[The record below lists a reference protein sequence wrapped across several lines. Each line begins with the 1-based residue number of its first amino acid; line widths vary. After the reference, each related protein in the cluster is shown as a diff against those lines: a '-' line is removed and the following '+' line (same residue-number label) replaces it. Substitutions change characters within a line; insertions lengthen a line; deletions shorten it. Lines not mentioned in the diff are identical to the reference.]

1 MPLPTPRPNDNRET
15 FLARCMADTTMVSDF
30 PERTQRFA
38 VCVAQWSEARGSKE
52 YTADVAPRLQ
62 RVVS

>member
-15 FLARCMADTTMVSDF
+15 FLQRCMADATMASDF

-38 VCVAQWSEARGSKE
+38 VCVAQWSEARGNKE
-52 YTADVAPRLQ
+52 YTSDVAPRLQ

>member
-1 MPLPTPRPNDNRET
+1 MPLPTPRPNDSRET
-15 FLARCMADTTMVSDF
+15 FLQRCMADPTMTADF

-38 VCVAQWSEARGSKE
+38 VCVAQWSESRGNKE
-52 YTADVAPRLQ
+52 YTADVAERLH

>member
-1 MPLPTPRPNDNRET
+1 MPMPTPRPNDNRET
-15 FLARCMADTTMVSDF
+15 FLQRCMADATMAADF

-38 VCVAQWSEARGSKE
+38 VCVAQWSEARGNKE
-52 YTADVAPRLQ
+52 YTSDVAPRLQ

>member
-1 MPLPTPRPNDNRET
+1 MPMPTPRPNDNRET
-15 FLARCMADTTMVSDF
+15 FLARCMADATMASDF

>member
-1 MPLPTPRPNDNRET
+1 
-15 FLARCMADTTMVSDF
+15 MADPTMVSDF

-38 VCVAQWSEARGSKE
+38 VCVAQWSESRGNKE
-52 YTADVAPRLQ
+52 YTSDVAPRLQ

>member
-15 FLARCMADTTMVSDF
+15 FLARCMADATMTSDF

-38 VCVAQWSEARGSKE
+38 VCVAQWSEARGNKE
-52 YTADVAPRLQ
+52 YSSDVAPRLQ

>member
-15 FLARCMADTTMVSDF
+15 FLQRCMADPTMVSDF